1 MNLLVTTG
9 IVFPTKQH
17 LASADSPNFTQS
29 REVEKR
35 CMGNKMRSSTATAVS
50 SMIFALM
57 CVISHGKN
65 LIELCRVL
73 FLWGVRVFLGSDVR
87 VAMLQCFESNR
98 LVSCKFS
105 MRRYTF

>member
-1 MNLLVTTG
+1 MTSQKL
-9 IVFPTKQH
+9 TKCSAREPASH
-17 LASADSPNFTQS
+17 NRDLIPHSAALASAADSPEQSQS

-50 SMIFALM
+50 STIFALM

-73 FLWGVRVFLGSDVR
+73 FLWGVRVFFR
-87 VAMLQCFESNR
+87 Q
-98 LVSCKFS
+98 
-105 MRRYTF
+105 